1 MQNMDGNET
10 EVAEFTIYHFRKKQK
25 KIKVFKRIIS

>member
-25 KIKVFKRIIS
+25 IKVFKRIIS